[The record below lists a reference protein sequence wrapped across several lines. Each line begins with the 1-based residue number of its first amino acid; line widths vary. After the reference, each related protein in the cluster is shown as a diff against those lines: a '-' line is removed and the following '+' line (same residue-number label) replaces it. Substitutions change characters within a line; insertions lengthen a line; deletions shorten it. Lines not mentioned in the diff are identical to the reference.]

1 MIEYGVKRLNYCR
14 ELWQYLEALF
24 MATKLLGGV
33 GAAIG
38 CRFLPKRNQL
48 IFVEYNKGAVSLLDM
63 IRSSSVL
70 SSGTTILKGTWVFDC
85 ETGTLSGNLNGP
97 GDIWWE
103 QLDKVKRQMVPAG
116 GANIVNLGNINFAAM
131 TPVALQALTYGKTS
145 IIGNNDSSN
154 QLLNNDVF
162 AVQTKDGNVA
172 KIRVVQYDYNMT
184 IEWVTYKL
192 ASPYHII
199 GTGYTNPEDIA
210 VSSDEKTA
218 YITERTGNL
227 LRVDLA
233 NANRQSSSV
242 LASGLVAPQQVFLDE
257 FHQQAYIVEYA
268 NPGRLIRVDLNT
280 HQKTVLLNGLNNA
293 VGLLVSS
300 DLAHAYI
307 SEQSGGGRITRY
319 PLQVGVPITLAT
331 GLTNPFFL
339 TWLDSAQTTII
350 LPEGDPA
357 NRITLVDTV
366 PYPGS
371 VRHLTDTVGVRP
383 SSVACIDAMRILVC
397 SDQEIDLINILGG
410 FINSGLFKGIGLVPW
425 NLITPTGKVDTT
437 TQPLYPYQFAKD
449 VPFGGA
455 LSLQINQLLSWQSGV
470 RYYRVFVDDA
480 LRFDTWW
487 DLKLNIINGKYE
499 IPVQFVPNVI
509 NGHPGY
515 FAIHQLGDF
524 FMNTDLGMILDS
536 ASLANGL
543 HTFKIDFTNAA
554 GVVLHTQSLK
564 VLVDNNKC
572 FASIDLPT
580 VAGVAANQCGML
592 KFNNKTNF
600 VQIVYMASHPTL
612 MADFSFGIIKGPSG
626 IYSTSGTVAVAP
638 FIYKDT
644 VSNLLGTCP
653 SAAFA
658 VRLYVAARAING
670 ISRQS
675 QYDASRTIAFALTP

>member
-1 MIEYGVKRLNYCR
+1 MT
-14 ELWQYLEALF
+14 
-24 MATKLLGGV
+24 TKLLGGV

-38 CRFLPKRNQL
+38 CRFLSKRNQL
-48 IFVEYNKGAVSLLDM
+48 VFVEYSKGTISFLDL

-70 SSGTTILKGTWVFDC
+70 SSGTTVLKGTWVFDC

-103 QLDKVKRQMVPAG
+103 QIDSIKRQMVPAG
-116 GANIVNLGNINFAAM
+116 GASIMNLGNIDFAAL
-131 TPVALQALTYGKTS
+131 TPVALQALTYGNTS
-145 IIGNNDSSN
+145 IIGNNDASN
-154 QLLNNDVF
+154 QLVNNDVF

-172 KIRVVQYDYNMT
+172 KIRVAQYGYDMT

-218 YITERTGNL
+218 YVTERTGNL
-227 LRVDLA
+227 LKVNLT
-233 NANRQSSSV
+233 NANRSAAVV
-242 LASGLVAPQQVFLDE
+242 LTSGFLAPQQIFLDE
-257 FHQQAYIVEYA
+257 NHHQAYVVEYA

-280 HQKTVLLNGLNNA
+280 LQKTVLINSLNNA

-300 DLAHAYI
+300 DLAYAYI

-319 PLQVGVPITLAT
+319 SLQGGVPMAIAS

-350 LPEGDPA
+350 LPERDPA
-357 NRITLVDTV
+357 NHITLVDTV
-366 PYPGS
+366 PHPGS
-371 VRHLTDTVGVRP
+371 VRHLTDSVGVRP

-410 FINSGLFKGIGLVPW
+410 FVTSGLFKGIGLIPW
-425 NLITPTGKVDTT
+425 NLVTAAGKVDTT
-437 TQPLYPYQFAKD
+437 TQPLYPYQFAKN
-449 VPFGGA
+449 VPFGGV

-470 RYYRVFVDDA
+470 RYYRVFVDGA

-487 DLKLNIINGKYE
+487 DLKLNTINGKYE
-499 IPVQFVPNVI
+499 IPIHFVPNII
-509 NGHPGY
+509 NAQSGY

-536 ASLANGL
+536 SSLTNGL
-543 HTFKIDFTNAA
+543 HTLKIDFTNAA

-572 FASIDLPT
+572 IASIDMPT

-592 KFNNKTNF
+592 KFNNKTDF
-600 VQIVYMASHPTL
+600 VHIFYVASHPTL
-612 MADFSFGIIKGPSG
+612 MANYSFGIIKGPNVIS
-626 IYSTSGTVAVAP
+626 STSGSVSLAP
-638 FIYKDT
+638 FIYKET
-644 VSNLLGTCP
+644 VANLLGICP

-658 VRLYVAARAING
+658 VQLYVAARAING